1 MASGSEPVR
10 ADFTAYSGGDSAH
23 SAAPCPTGPTCHE
36 YLPASRRRRFC
47 SVIRSELS
55 SPRSLPQAPFAPM
68 IGINLWTLQLARL
81 AQLALSGSL
90 RRFCS
95 VVRPE
100 LRVPVGS
107 RAQYGCLLD
116 PRAQYVNPKPKG
128 KRGS

>member
-1 MASGSEPVR
+1 
-10 ADFTAYSGGDSAH
+10 
-23 SAAPCPTGPTCHE
+23 
-36 YLPASRRRRFC
+36 
-47 SVIRSELS
+47 
-55 SPRSLPQAPFAPM
+55 M